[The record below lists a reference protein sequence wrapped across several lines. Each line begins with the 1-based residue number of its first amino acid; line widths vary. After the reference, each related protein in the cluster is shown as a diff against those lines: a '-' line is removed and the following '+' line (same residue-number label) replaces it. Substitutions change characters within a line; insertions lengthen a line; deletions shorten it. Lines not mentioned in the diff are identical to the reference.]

1 MCSRP
6 RWNLKAEG
14 YSRCVEL
21 FEFGNG
27 LRLLTG
33 HEPVNYK
40 ADNDGE
46 QQEVHGAEERCLFIH
61 CGLGV
66 GGLGVHVWHV
76 GPLREETQN
85 TAKVRK
91 KKQQYKKQIIDYFF
105 LVINFFLCIWGGT
118 SFSYCSTHHRFHR
131 FRSKTAH

>member
-6 RWNLKAEG
+6 RWNLKADG
-14 YSRCVEL
+14 YSRCVKL
-21 FEFGNG
+21 FEFRNG
-27 LRLLTG
+27 LRLLAG

-76 GPLREETQN
+76 GPLREERQN
-85 TAKVRK
+85 TAKVK
-91 KKQQYKKQIIDYFF
+91 KKKQYKKQIIDYFS
-105 LVINFFLCIWGGT
+105 W
-118 SFSYCSTHHRFHR
+118 S
-131 FRSKTAH
+131 

>member
-6 RWNLKAEG
+6 RWNLKADG
-14 YSRCVEL
+14 YSRCVEF

-91 KKQQYKKQIIDYFF
+91 KKKQYKKQIIDYFS
-105 LVINFFLCIWGGT
+105 W
-118 SFSYCSTHHRFHR
+118 S
-131 FRSKTAH
+131 

>member
-105 LVINFFLCIWGGT
+105 LVINLFFMHLGWDIIQLLFNT
-118 SFSYCSTHHRFHR
+118 PQISQI
-131 FRSKTAH
+131 